1 MMLAFDGTTSSMT
14 KRVHMGPR
22 RQLKKSEETTLLA
35 WMSLAGWCLLF
46 MLQPSRKRPDPI
58 G

>member
-14 KRVHMGPR
+14 KRVHMAPPPS
-22 RQLKKSEETTLLA
+22 RQATAEKSEETTLLA

-46 MLQPSRKRPDPI
+46 MLQALS
-58 G
+58 